1 MRGMAGAVGFS
12 ILLAL
17 GGCST
22 MGTMYSSCDQKNERF
37 SEVAACT
44 KTALKSD
51 SRYGFHN
58 GYIGYANRAMA
69 ALDML
74 DEKVTSGVI
83 GEKEARYKMQEILAS
98 MQTQIASEVNAIDV
112 PSSRS
117 AVRTNCTAIGS
128 SISCTSR

>member
-1 MRGMAGAVGFS
+1 MRGMTGALGLAL
-12 ILLAL
+12 LLAL
-17 GGCST
+17 GGCSS
-22 MGTMYSSCDQKNERF
+22 MGTMYSSCDQRNERF
-37 SEVAACT
+37 SEVAVCT

-74 DEKVTSGVI
+74 DEKVTSGTMS
-83 GEKEARYKMQEILAS
+83 EKEARYKMQEILAS
-98 MQTQIASEVNAIDV
+98 MQAQIASEVNAIDV
-112 PSSRS
+112 PSTRS
-117 AVRTNCTAIGS
+117 TIRTNCTAIGS